1 MINVPDDRP
10 LQSMMI
16 TLVEDRREQTANDAI
31 LKTIS
36 TRVAGGRREVK
47 TEPSRVSGTLAK
59 CLVSNAL
66 I

>member
-1 MINVPDDRP
+1 
-10 LQSMMI
+10 MMI
-16 TLVEDRREQTANDAI
+16 TLVEDRREQTANDVI

-47 TEPSRVSGTLAK
+47 TESSRVSGTLAK
-59 CLVSNAL
+59 CLVSM